1 MISREQLERRIEAL
15 ESKLIK
21 NKKES
26 LESRVAKLE
35 KMLLEDD
42 AAEQP
47 KSSED
52 YLMILLNMLFKSRKV
67 NPKGNSL
74 EGNYH
79 YYENGRYPRVTV
91 LNMAIGDWEFY
102 SVADNY
108 NVITDDSIDPKDY
121 GPNDVAPIPGKTGKY
136 QHPNTPDRSGYY
148 VDDSY
153 TLINE
158 VEIKKIVGAFCK
170 IHKCIIDFSQYAS
183 GDGTDLPVLEFAL
196 KKSPTFQAPKYRR
209 QWGDS
214 DSDWETLADQER
226 RHNSLYHGWR

>member
-47 KSSED
+47 KSSKD

-74 EGNYH
+74 EENYH

-91 LNMAIGDWEFY
+91 LNMAIGDWEFD
-102 SVADNY
+102 SVADRHNI
-108 NVITDDSIDPKDY
+108 ITDDSIDPKDY
-121 GPNDVAPIPGKTGKY
+121 GPNDVAPIPGKPGRY
-136 QHPNTPDRSGYY
+136 AHPNTPDRSAYY
-148 VDDSY
+148 TNDSY
-153 TLINE
+153 TLTNE
-158 VEIKKIVGAFCK
+158 VEIKKIIGAFCK
-170 IHKCIIDFSQYAS
+170 IHKCIIDFNQYAS
-183 GDGTDLPVLEFAL
+183 GDGTDLPVLEFTL

-226 RHNSLYHGWR
+226 RHNSLYHGWC